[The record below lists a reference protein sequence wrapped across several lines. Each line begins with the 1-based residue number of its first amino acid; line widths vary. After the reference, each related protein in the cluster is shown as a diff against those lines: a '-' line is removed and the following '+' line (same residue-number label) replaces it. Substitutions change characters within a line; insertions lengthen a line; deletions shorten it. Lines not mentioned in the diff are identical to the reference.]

1 MGRKQSHDGKGK
13 LIIIGG
19 KEDKEGD
26 CEILEA
32 VAREVGN
39 GKLCIVSVASTV
51 GDELWDIYKRVFK
64 NLGVKKLSHLD
75 VVQRTHKFDEKAY
88 KAVKDATAIF
98 FTGGDQLKITSE
110 IGGTIIQDRISEI
123 YKSGGVIAG
132 TSAGASVMGD
142 TMMISGSSDASY
154 RINSGLKMAPGLG
167 FAKNMLID
175 QHFAERGR
183 IGRLLGATAHNPK
196 FLGIGI
202 DENTAI
208 VLQDK
213 SHFDVIGDGAVYV
226 LDAHEANGSNVSEAE
241 DLTALSIFDVK
252 LHVLVKGNHFDLVR
266 KVASPKAP

>member
-1 MGRKQSHDGKGK
+1 MVKKQAQKGK

-19 KEDKEGD
+19 KEDKVGD
-26 CEILEA
+26 CEILDK

-39 GKLCIVSVASTV
+39 GTLCIVSVASTI
-51 GDELWDIYKRVFK
+51 GDELWEIYRKVFK

-75 VVQRTHKFDEKAY
+75 VLQRTKSVDEKAY

-110 IGGTIIQDRISEI
+110 IGGTIIQDRIVDI
-123 YKSGGVIAG
+123 YRNGGVIAG

-142 TMMISGSSDASY
+142 TMMISGTADASF

-167 FAKNMLID
+167 LAKNVLID

-183 IGRLLGATAHNPK
+183 IGRLIGATAHNPK

-202 DENTAI
+202 DEDTAI
-208 VLQDK
+208 VMEDRVR
-213 SHFDVIGDGAVYV
+213 FDVIGSGAVYV
-226 LDAHEANGSNVSEAE
+226 LDAHEANGSNVSEAA
-241 DLTALSIFDVK
+241 DLEALSIFDVK
-252 LHVLVKGNHFDLVR
+252 LHVLVKGNYFDLV
-266 KVASPKAP
+266 KKTAFKK

>member
-1 MGRKQSHDGKGK
+1 MVKKHSHKGK

-26 CEILEA
+26 CEILDQ

-51 GDELWDIYKRVFK
+51 GDELWEIYRRVFK

-75 VVQRTHKFDEKAY
+75 VVQRTQKVDEKAY

-110 IGGTIIQDRISEI
+110 IGGTIIQDRIIDI
-123 YKSGGVIAG
+123 YRSGGVVAG
-132 TSAGASVMGD
+132 TSAGASVMGE
-142 TMMISGSSDASY
+142 TMMISGTSDASF
-154 RINSGLKMAPGLG
+154 RINAGLKMAPGLG

-183 IGRLLGATAHNPK
+183 VGRLLGATAHNPK

-202 DENTAI
+202 DEDTAI
-208 VLQDK
+208 VLEDRVK
-213 SHFDVIGDGAVYV
+213 FDVIGSGAVYV

-241 DLTALSIFDVK
+241 DLAALSIFDVK
-252 LHVLVKGNHFDLVR
+252 LHVLVKGNYYDLVN
-266 KVASPKAP
+266 KTAHPTPN